1 MKQNPLNMMPNN
13 EWEWYRM
20 AYKCSKTLA
29 NKGFSGIYAIWKKAA
44 ATLLQHVEWK
54 VQKGIVAGSYDVKKG
69 AW

>member
-1 MKQNPLNMMPNN
+1 
-13 EWEWYRM
+13 M

-44 ATLLQHVEWK
+44 ATLLQHVERK
-54 VQKGIVAGSYDVKKG
+54 VQKGMVESGYQVKKG